1 MRIGTAWICAALA
14 LTACGA
20 RVECTSEV
28 TAGRGT
34 FRGHARGRA
43 DDAELRR
50 ASVRD
55 ACARL
60 CEATANDGDR
70 EACPARCSVDAASA
84 KIGARTSCK
93 SL

>member
-1 MRIGTAWICAALA
+1 MRIGMAWLFASLALA
-14 LTACGA
+14 ACGP
-20 RVECTSEV
+20 RVECTSQV
-28 TAGRGT
+28 TEGRGT
-34 FRGHARGRA
+34 FRGHARGRS

-70 EACPARCSVDAASA
+70 EACPARCAVDVASA

-93 SL
+93 AL